1 MGQHLHP
8 IKESILMC
16 VCVFKLCLPLT
27 YKKEHRKDN
36 FPKDVGVSTILM
48 QADLSQFEPNLV
60 LHRAFQASQCS
71 KPNQN
76 NNNTSKRALSLSGWG
91 GGSVVK
97 SIRCSDRGPEF
108 GSRHLCQAAHNYV
121 QFQPSSGLHGCGT
134 HVCACARSFAVLRLC
149 VHVCTYITKK

>member
-1 MGQHLHP
+1 MGQHLRP

-27 YKKEHRKDN
+27 YKKEHREDN

-48 QADLSQFEPNLV
+48 QADLSEFEPNLV

-76 NNNTSKRALSLSGWG
+76 NNNTSKKACPCLAGEVDQWLRAYAALTEDQSLVPGT
-91 GGSVVK
+91 
-97 SIRCSDRGPEF
+97 
-108 GSRHLCQAAHNYV
+108 YV
-121 QFQPSSGLHGCGT
+121 RRLTTTYNSNPLLVSMGVALM
-134 HVCACARSFAVLRLC
+134 CACARSFAVLRLC
-149 VHVCTYITKK
+149 VHVCTYIIKK